1 MVAGVCQVSL
11 APCSFLLRRLACT
24 ARRARCF
31 SAPAAPDNPAMLLR
45 PPRPSRAAELA
56 PASAH
61 APARSIAP
69 RSGLQSRLA
78 RRLLS
83 LQADKEPSQA
93 LPDRHAS
100 RSSLGRH
107 ARLGSRPQRHR
118 RRPPRRAASLVSPAT
133 ARPRRPLAVAA
144 RRIGPSGEAAPRAA
158 PCRSAAADSCTPRL
172 FRCLARG
179 SLSASLVRLPRPP
192 PPSRLTQVRRTVLAL
207 PGVQVQQCWLRGE
220 RAQQVAASRS
230 LPQPRVSLPGL
241 EPFPAACV
249 SPPAPAGNHA
259 GRRDPVLRFPADGE
273 CHGPAAGSMR
283 LLQQRPSEWREP
295 RVSARFSWLA
305 VSLREPLNRPP
316 LDPRARR
323 ICAALRRPRWR

>member
-56 PASAH
+56 PAPAH
-61 APARSIAP
+61 APWRARLRHAADC
-69 RSGLQSRLA
+69 RVGLRGACYPCRLTKN
-78 RRLLS
+78 R
-83 LQADKEPSQA
+83 A

-179 SLSASLVRLPRPP
+179 SLSASPVRRPRPP
-192 PPSRLTQVRRTVLAL
+192 H
-207 PGVQVQQCWLRGE
+207 
-220 RAQQVAASRS
+220 
-230 LPQPRVSLPGL
+230 
-241 EPFPAACV
+241 
-249 SPPAPAGNHA
+249 PPA
-259 GRRDPVLRFPADGE
+259 
-273 CHGPAAGSMR
+273 
-283 LLQQRPSEWREP
+283 
-295 RVSARFSWLA
+295 
-305 VSLREPLNRPP
+305 
-316 LDPRARR
+316 
-323 ICAALRRPRWR
+323 